1 MIRMLKILLKLYS
14 ELNWPQ
20 RLCRWFFWR
29 YKSETNGLLWSF
41 EAPEALKIGEAD
53 ARRTMKCFSSQL
65 VRKFLILSAA
75 MMVVINL
82 LCMWKV
88 SDQIEKEKEK
98 KLEVTLAIKLE
109 KVRYSNPMKRWRS
122 KATTAKSGQQ
132 STSRGQLS
140 IVLRKQEDKSPAT
153 PLYHTSFGE
162 DKISTDNNRI
172 KQPKAS
178 SEWPTKQVRRF
189 YFAPSSL
196 RWA

>member
-1 MIRMLKILLKLYS
+1 
-14 ELNWPQ
+14 
-20 RLCRWFFWR
+20 
-29 YKSETNGLLWSF
+29 
-41 EAPEALKIGEAD
+41 
-53 ARRTMKCFSSQL
+53 
-65 VRKFLILSAA
+65 
-75 MMVVINL
+75 MVVINL

-109 KVRYSNPMKRWRS
+109 KVSYSNLMKRWRS
-122 KATTAKSGQQ
+122 KATTSKSGQQ
-132 STSRGQLS
+132 STPLGQLS

-153 PLYHTSFGE
+153 PVYHTSFGE

-172 KQPKAS
+172 KNEPKAS

-196 RWA
+196 

>member
-1 MIRMLKILLKLYS
+1 
-14 ELNWPQ
+14 
-20 RLCRWFFWR
+20 
-29 YKSETNGLLWSF
+29 
-41 EAPEALKIGEAD
+41 
-53 ARRTMKCFSSQL
+53 
-65 VRKFLILSAA
+65 
-75 MMVVINL
+75 MVVINL

-88 SDQIEKEKEK
+88 SNQIEKEKEK
-98 KLEVTLAIKLE
+98 KLEVTLARKLE
-109 KVRYSNPMKRWRS
+109 KARYSNPMKRWRS

-162 DKISTDNNRI
+162 DKFSNDNNRT

-178 SEWPTKQVRRF
+178 SEWPTKQVSRF

-196 RWA
+196 

>member
-1 MIRMLKILLKLYS
+1 MIV
-14 ELNWPQ
+14 
-20 RLCRWFFWR
+20 
-29 YKSETNGLLWSF
+29 WST
-41 EAPEALKIGEAD
+41 EALKIDEAD
-53 ARRTMKCFSSQL
+53 ARRTMKCFSSQF

-75 MMVVINL
+75 IMVIISL

-109 KVRYSNPMKRWRS
+109 KVRYSNPMKRLRS

-153 PLYHTSFGE
+153 PVYHTSFGE
-162 DKISTDNNRI
+162 DEISTDNNRI

-178 SEWPTKQVRRF
+178 SEWPTKQVSRF

-196 RWA
+196 WWV